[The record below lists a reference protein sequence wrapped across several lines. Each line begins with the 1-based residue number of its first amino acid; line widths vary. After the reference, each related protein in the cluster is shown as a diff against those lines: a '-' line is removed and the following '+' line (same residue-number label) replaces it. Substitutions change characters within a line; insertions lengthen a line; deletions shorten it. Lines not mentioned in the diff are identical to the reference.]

1 MWYVVI
7 DGPLKILKPNTA
19 IVVTDGWET
28 LNEFDE
34 CFSSLINELAALGK
48 EYGNREIALK
58 VMRALPREWDVK
70 TMAMRVSKDLNNGE
84 EPSSNLSTKDL
95 AATTTATTSSTAAV
109 VVLLQALPA
118 VIIDSTSE
126 KTAEQ
131 ISSDAMSLFVKK
143 FSRFMKKNHRAY
155 QGPNRNFKKDSPSV
169 KTENQNLKDQISKF
183 ACLQEN
189 SCNDLKVEINRLR
202 TENDRMNTDYQTLKS
217 ENQRLSV
224 LVNAWNKSSVSLE
237 NMQELQKQ
245 SGDRSGLGFS
255 NNESTSG
262 NSTKPE
268 LDTSKEKYIRFIK
281 SSLVYEPE
289 VPTVR
294 VERNVEYITSMRS
307 GNCNNAKDVTGRQA
321 NTVIGTRN
329 KLDFSFN
336 VIYIAAL
343 KATIMNVIEVKR
355 QKKLINFF
363 LDKDEDAITAIIN
376 DSSETALHVAVE
388 TGKSNDFLRKL
399 LEYPMPN
406 EAMLSKDSTGDTAL
420 HTAALAGNKEAAIL
434 LVNKKIDLLYITNN
448 NNMLPIH
455 LAARNSQKDTLMY
468 LISVSKKE
476 VQNSPF
482 VGKLGASL
490 LTIAIASEFIDVALY
505 LVQKYPELAT
515 LSDDDDDYALQ
526 VIAGMKSVFPS
537 GKSFNWWQNWI
548 YSCVPLTSLKN
559 TRITTGPRSDMDQ
572 VTKKFDWF
580 NIISFVVPE
589 VKSIK
594 KKKVM
599 HRQTLELVKCLCTAL
614 QSLSCSDAS
623 PIYESAIVK
632 AARKGIHEVVEV
644 IIEMFPNA
652 IYAEESK
659 TECSIFHIA
668 ARERVENIFN
678 LIYHMNERKQYFYDM
693 TDSSGNNFMHIC
705 GELAPPH
712 KLNLVSGAALQMQR
726 ELQWSKEMENFVNPS
741 RRTWFN
747 NDRKTPQML
756 FSEKH
761 QELKSQGEK
770 WMKDTATSC
779 TIAAALIATVV
790 FAAAFTV
797 PGGLHGDTGVPI
809 FVRKNLFVL
818 FAISDSVSLFTSTTS
833 LLMFLS
839 ILTSR
844 YAEQDFLYLLP
855 KRLCIG
861 LLTLFTS
868 ITFMMVAFSA
878 AIYITLKEKSNL
890 FLVPMTVLAC
900 LPVTSFALLQFPL
913 LIDVMYCTYGPGI
926 FGKKSDRTLY

>member
-1 MWYVVI
+1 MSSSKLANYPWPSTVNAANFVSVK
-7 DGPLKILKPNTA
+7 LRL
-19 IVVTDGWET
+19 
-28 LNEFDE
+28 DE
-34 CFSSLINELAALGK
+34 DK
-48 EYGNREIALK
+48 KKR
-58 VMRALPREWDVK
+58 
-70 TMAMRVSKDLNNGE
+70 
-84 EPSSNLSTKDL
+84 STKDYKIWKKQMICL
-95 AATTTATTSSTAAV
+95 FESQDLLGFVDGQIPPPQESMDEQKLWRRTDQLITGWILGSITGTEVLDAVVGLDSSREVWLELEKLFKSDDKEIQTSS
-109 VVLLQALPA
+109 
-118 VIIDSTSE
+118 S
-126 KTAEQ
+126 
-131 ISSDAMSLFVKK
+131 SSDEEDAAGTDFHRYLPL
-143 FSRFMKKNHRAY
+143 HRAILR
-155 QGPNRNFKKDSPSV
+155 GDWKEGKK
-169 KTENQNLKDQISKF
+169 
-183 ACLQEN
+183 
-189 SCNDLKVEINRLR
+189 
-202 TENDRMNTDYQTLKS
+202 
-217 ENQRLSV
+217 
-224 LVNAWNKSSVSLE
+224 
-237 NMQELQKQ
+237 
-245 SGDRSGLGFS
+245 
-255 NNESTSG
+255 
-262 NSTKPE
+262 
-268 LDTSKEKYIRFIK
+268 
-281 SSLVYEPE
+281 
-289 VPTVR
+289 
-294 VERNVEYITSMRS
+294 
-307 GNCNNAKDVTGRQA
+307 
-321 NTVIGTRN
+321 
-329 KLDFSFN
+329 
-336 VIYIAAL
+336 
-343 KATIMNVIEVKR
+343 
-355 QKKLINFF
+355 F

-388 TGKSNDFLRKL
+388 TGKSNYFVRKL
-399 LEYPMPN
+399 LEYPTSN
-406 EAMLSKDSTGDTAL
+406 EAILSTASSGNTAL

-434 LVNKKIDLLYITNN
+434 LVNKKPDLPYITNDK
-448 NNMLPIH
+448 NMLPIH
-455 LAARNSQKDTLMY
+455 LAARNSHKDALMY
-468 LISVSKKE
+468 LISVSKKG

-482 VGKLGASL
+482 EGKLGALL

-505 LVQKYPELAT
+505 LVQTYPELAM

-537 GKSFNWWQNWI
+537 GKSFSWWQNWI

-559 TRITTGPRSDMDQ
+559 TKITTGPRSGMDQ
-572 VTKKFDWF
+572 MTKKFDWF
-580 NIISFVVPE
+580 NIISFVVPAT
-589 VKSIK
+589 KSIE

-623 PIYESAIVK
+623 PIYESAMVK

-678 LIYHMNERKQYFYDM
+678 LIYHMNERKQYFYDR

-747 NDRKTPQML
+747 NDDKTPQML

-809 FVRKNLFVL
+809 FVRKTSFVL

-913 LIDVMYCTYGPGI
+913 LIDVMYSTYGPGI

>member
-1 MWYVVI
+1 NENSVTKT
-7 DGPLKILKPNTA
+7 GKIKNKKK
-19 IVVTDGWET
+19 W
-28 LNEFDE
+28 F
-34 CFSSLINELAALGK
+34 NELECIFFWYKAC
-48 EYGNREIALK
+48 
-58 VMRALPREWDVK
+58 
-70 TMAMRVSKDLNNGE
+70 
-84 EPSSNLSTKDL
+84 
-95 AATTTATTSSTAAV
+95 
-109 VVLLQALPA
+109 
-118 VIIDSTSE
+118 
-126 KTAEQ
+126 
-131 ISSDAMSLFVKK
+131 
-143 FSRFMKKNHRAY
+143 
-155 QGPNRNFKKDSPSV
+155 NFKKYAGTDFHRYLP
-169 KTENQNLKDQISKF
+169 LHRAI
-183 ACLQEN
+183 
-189 SCNDLKVEINRLR
+189 LR
-202 TENDRMNTDYQTLKS
+202 
-217 ENQRLSV
+217 
-224 LVNAWNKSSVSLE
+224 
-237 NMQELQKQ
+237 
-245 SGDRSGLGFS
+245 GDW
-255 NNESTSG
+255 
-262 NSTKPE
+262 
-268 LDTSKEKYIRFIK
+268 KE
-281 SSLVYEPE
+281 
-289 VPTVR
+289 
-294 VERNVEYITSMRS
+294 
-307 GNCNNAKDVTGRQA
+307 G
-321 NTVIGTRN
+321 
-329 KLDFSFN
+329 
-336 VIYIAAL
+336 
-343 KATIMNVIEVKR
+343 
-355 QKKLINFF
+355 KKF

-388 TGKSNDFLRKL
+388 TGKSNDFVRKL
-399 LEYPMPN
+399 LECLTPN
-406 EAMLSKDSTGDTAL
+406 EALLSKDSSGDTAL

-434 LVNKKIDLLYITNN
+434 LVNKKPDLLYITNDK
-448 NNMLPIH
+448 NMLPIH
-455 LAARNSQKDTLMY
+455 LAARSSQKDTLMY

-482 VGKLGASL
+482 VGKLGALL
-490 LTIAIASEFIDVALY
+490 LTIAVASEFIDVALY

-515 LSDDDDDYALQ
+515 LSDEDDDYALQ
-526 VIAGMKSVFPS
+526 VIARMKSVFPS
-537 GKSFNWWQNWI
+537 GKRFSWWQNWI
-548 YSCVPLTSLKN
+548 YSCVPLTSLEK
-559 TRITTGPRSDMDQ
+559 TKITTDIENPGSDMDQ

-599 HRQTLELVKCLCTAL
+599 HRQTLELVKCLCRAL
-614 QSLSCSDAS
+614 ESLPFSVAS

-632 AARKGIHEVVEV
+632 AADEGIHEVVEV

-678 LIYHMNERKQYFYDM
+678 LIYHMNERKQYFYDR

-747 NDRKTPQML
+747 NDDKTPQML

-809 FVRKNLFVL
+809 FVRKTSFVL

-839 ILTSR
+839 ILTASR
-844 YAEQDFLYLLP
+844 YAEQDFLYVLP

-868 ITFMMVAFSA
+868 ITFMMVAFAA

-890 FLVPMTVLAC
+890 FVVPMTVLAC

-913 LIDVMYCTYGPGI
+913 LIEVMCCTYGPGI

>member
-1 MWYVVI
+1 MSSPKLANYPWPSTVNAANFISVKLCLDEDKKKRSGKDYKIWKKQMICLFESQDLLGFVDGQIPAPKESMDEQKLWRRTDQLITGWILGSITGTEVLDAVVGL
-7 DGPLKILKPNTA
+7 DSSREVWLELEKLFKS
-19 IVVTDGWET
+19 DD
-28 LNEFDE
+28 NE
-34 CFSSLINELAALGK
+34 IQ
-48 EYGNREIALK
+48 
-58 VMRALPREWDVK
+58 
-70 TMAMRVSKDLNNGE
+70 
-84 EPSSNLSTKDL
+84 
-95 AATTTATTSSTAAV
+95 TSS
-109 VVLLQALPA
+109 
-118 VIIDSTSE
+118 S
-126 KTAEQ
+126 
-131 ISSDAMSLFVKK
+131 SSDEEDAAAGTDFHRYLPL
-143 FSRFMKKNHRAY
+143 HRAILR
-155 QGPNRNFKKDSPSV
+155 GDWKEGKK
-169 KTENQNLKDQISKF
+169 
-183 ACLQEN
+183 
-189 SCNDLKVEINRLR
+189 
-202 TENDRMNTDYQTLKS
+202 
-217 ENQRLSV
+217 
-224 LVNAWNKSSVSLE
+224 
-237 NMQELQKQ
+237 
-245 SGDRSGLGFS
+245 
-255 NNESTSG
+255 
-262 NSTKPE
+262 
-268 LDTSKEKYIRFIK
+268 
-281 SSLVYEPE
+281 
-289 VPTVR
+289 
-294 VERNVEYITSMRS
+294 
-307 GNCNNAKDVTGRQA
+307 
-321 NTVIGTRN
+321 
-329 KLDFSFN
+329 
-336 VIYIAAL
+336 
-343 KATIMNVIEVKR
+343 
-355 QKKLINFF
+355 F

-388 TGKSNDFLRKL
+388 TGKSNDFVRKL
-399 LEYPMPN
+399 LEYSTPN
-406 EAMLSKDSTGDTAL
+406 EAILSKASSGNTAL

-434 LVNKKIDLLYITNN
+434 LVNKKTDLLYIKNN

-455 LAARNSQKDTLMY
+455 LAARNSHKDTLMY

-482 VGKLGASL
+482 VGKLGL
-490 LTIAIASEFIDVALY
+490 CYVALY

-559 TRITTGPRSDMDQ
+559 TKITTGLRSDMDQ

-580 NIISFVVPE
+580 KIISLVVPE

-632 AARKGIHEVVEV
+632 AARKGIHEVVEL

-678 LIYHMNERKQYFYDM
+678 IIYHMNERKQYFYDM

-741 RRTWFN
+741 RRTWLN
-747 NDRKTPQML
+747 NDDKTPQML

-797 PGGLHGDTGVPI
+797 PGGLRSDTGVPI
-809 FVRKNLFVL
+809 FVRKTSFVL

-844 YAEQDFLYLLP
+844 YAEQDFLYVLP
-855 KRLCIG
+855 ERLCIG

-868 ITFMMVAFSA
+868 ITFMMVAFGA
-878 AIYITLKEKSNL
+878 AIYITLKEKSKL

-900 LPVTSFALLQFPL
+900 LPVTSFAFLQFPL

>member
-1 MWYVVI
+1 MSSSKLANYPWPSTVNAVNFISVKLFLNKDNKERSINDYRIWKKQMICLFESQDLLGFVDGQIPPPKEPMDEQKLWRRTDQLITGWILGSITGTEVLDEVVGL
-7 DGPLKILKPNTA
+7 DSSREVWLELEKLFKS
-19 IVVTDGWET
+19 DD
-28 LNEFDE
+28 NE
-34 CFSSLINELAALGK
+34 IQ
-48 EYGNREIALK
+48 
-58 VMRALPREWDVK
+58 
-70 TMAMRVSKDLNNGE
+70 
-84 EPSSNLSTKDL
+84 
-95 AATTTATTSSTAAV
+95 TSSSSGTDFHRY
-109 VVLLQALPA
+109 LP
-118 VIIDSTSE
+118 
-126 KTAEQ
+126 
-131 ISSDAMSLFVKK
+131 L
-143 FSRFMKKNHRAY
+143 HRAILR
-155 QGPNRNFKKDSPSV
+155 GDWKEGKK
-169 KTENQNLKDQISKF
+169 
-183 ACLQEN
+183 
-189 SCNDLKVEINRLR
+189 
-202 TENDRMNTDYQTLKS
+202 
-217 ENQRLSV
+217 
-224 LVNAWNKSSVSLE
+224 
-237 NMQELQKQ
+237 
-245 SGDRSGLGFS
+245 
-255 NNESTSG
+255 
-262 NSTKPE
+262 
-268 LDTSKEKYIRFIK
+268 
-281 SSLVYEPE
+281 
-289 VPTVR
+289 
-294 VERNVEYITSMRS
+294 
-307 GNCNNAKDVTGRQA
+307 
-321 NTVIGTRN
+321 
-329 KLDFSFN
+329 
-336 VIYIAAL
+336 
-343 KATIMNVIEVKR
+343 
-355 QKKLINFF
+355 F
-363 LDKDEDAITAIIN
+363 LDKDEDAITACIN

-388 TGKSNDFLRKL
+388 TGKSNDFVRKL

-434 LVNKKIDLLYITNN
+434 LVNKKPDLLYITNDN
-448 NNMLPIH
+448 NLLPIH
-455 LAARNSQKDTLMY
+455 LAGRNSHKDTLTY

-482 VGKLGASL
+482 VGKLGALL

-515 LSDDDDDYALQ
+515 LSDDDDDDDDDGGAYALE
-526 VIAGMKSVFPS
+526 VIAEIKSVFPS
-537 GKSFNWWQNWI
+537 GKRFSWWQNWI
-548 YSCVPLTSLKN
+548 YSCVPLTSLEK
-559 TRITTGPRSDMDQ
+559 TKITTDIENPGSDMDQ

-589 VKSIK
+589 VKNIK

-599 HRQTLELVKCLCTAL
+599 HRQTLELVKCLCRAL
-614 QSLSCSDAS
+614 ESLPFSDAS

-632 AARKGIHEVVEV
+632 AADEGIHEVVEV
-644 IIEMFPNA
+644 IIEMFPNV

-659 TECSIFHIA
+659 TECTIFHIA
-668 ARERVENIFN
+668 ARERDENIFN
-678 LIYHMNERKQYFYDM
+678 LIYNMNERKQYFYDT

-726 ELQWSKEMENFVNPS
+726 ELQWFKEMENFVNPS
-741 RRTWFN
+741 RRTWPN
-747 NDRKTPQML
+747 NDKKTPQML

-809 FVRKNLFVL
+809 FVRKTSFVL

-844 YAEQDFLYLLP
+844 YAEQDFLYVLP

-900 LPVTSFALLQFPL
+900 LPVTSFAFLQFPL
-913 LIDVMYCTYGPGI
+913 LIDVMYSTYGPGI